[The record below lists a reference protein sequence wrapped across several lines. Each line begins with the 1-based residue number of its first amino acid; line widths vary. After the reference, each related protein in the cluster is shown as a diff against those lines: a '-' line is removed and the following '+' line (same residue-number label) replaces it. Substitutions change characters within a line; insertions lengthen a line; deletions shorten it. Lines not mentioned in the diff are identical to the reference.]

1 MRLGAS
7 KPITLKN
14 KILGGDKPLIC
25 VPLVSVD
32 EVSLIHEI
40 DKVISL
46 APDVIEWRIDY
57 FEHFTNYTKV
67 NNILEI
73 LKTKCED
80 IPIIF
85 TCRSHFE
92 GGYIKIGDEA
102 RLELFENAIAT
113 GNIDAIDLELAFGSE
128 KINYIKSQTVKNG
141 VKLILS
147 YHNFTETPS
156 EEFMIEKIKEG
167 MRCGGD
173 IAKVTVMPK
182 DQGDV
187 LKLLNA
193 TYKARKEISSP
204 FITISMG
211 SLGTITRLAGWM
223 FGSDM
228 TFASGVNASAPGQ
241 IPIGEIRGF
250 IDRIMGLI

>member
-92 GGYIKIGDEA
+92 GGYMKIGDEA

-141 VKLILS
+141 VRLILS

-156 EEFMIEKIKEG
+156 EEFMIEKIKNEIFSG
-167 MRCGGD
+167 AD
-173 IAKVTVMPK
+173 IAKVAVMPNN
-182 DQGDV
+182 QGDV

-193 TYKARKEISSP
+193 TYRARMRVTNP
-204 FITISMG
+204 LITISMD
-211 SLGTITRLAGWM
+211 SLGIISRLAGWM

-228 TFASGVNASAPGQ
+228 TFTAGDKASAPGQ
-241 IPIGEIRGF
+241 VSIGEMRMY
-250 IDRIMGLI
+250 IDRIMG